1 MSKENNGL
9 NKSSESRSEEIQELS
24 PKDEATRSMQMVYG
38 QASASDPDSLTDDF
52 EDDYPFHN
60 DTLDEGDQFQEDSLV
75 AEEGTPVDPAAPPT
89 EIFHGTDL
97 LNGYNGED

>member
-1 MSKENNGL
+1 MSMKNNEL
-9 NKSSESRSEEIQELS
+9 NKTNDSLSDEFQELS
-24 PKDEATRSMQMVYG
+24 PKDAATPSMQMVYG
-38 QASASDPDSLTDDF
+38 QGAANDPDSLMDDF

-60 DTLDEGDQFQEDSLV
+60 DTMDDGEALQEDPLV

>member
-1 MSKENNGL
+1 MSAENNEL
-9 NKSSESRSEEIQELS
+9 NKSNESRSEEIQELS
-24 PKDEATRSMQMVYG
+24 PKDAATPLMDMVYG
-38 QASASDPDSLTDDF
+38 QASASDPDSLMDDF

-60 DTLDEGDQFQEDSLV
+60 DTIEDEESFQEDNLV